1 MSKVLEIAAANMVA
15 LKLQAK
21 CFHLNVT
28 GPRFYSDHKTYDGI
42 AEMADE
48 WFDTLAERL
57 RALSVKVP
65 SSLEWAQDASMLSDS
80 ADEDSDADSMAECM
94 VESLETFI
102 DYLRKNYEAK
112 GLDVASSNMLQEVE
126 TDLGKQLYFVRSS
139 L

>member
-28 GPRFYSDHKTYDGI
+28 GPRFYGDHKTYDGI

-94 VESLETFI
+94 VESLENFI
-102 DYLRKNYEAK
+102 DYLRENYEAK